1 MTEPTD
7 TNTTRRAAILAA
19 ATAVF
24 LRYGFKK
31 TSMDD
36 LARAAGLSRQGLY
49 LHYKA
54 KDALFKAA
62 VVHLIETARATARAA
77 LAGDDDVEA
86 RLLAG
91 FEAMHG
97 HAIGQPGAE
106 HMAELLVTTQQ
117 LVGPVFTEMEEG
129 FVADLTRTL
138 RSAGVAAM
146 WKDVGVS
153 AKELAELL
161 YSASYGIKHRVATAT
176 EYRDAMRVA
185 IKLVCRK

>member
-1 MTEPTD
+1 MTAPTD
-7 TNTTRRAAILAA
+7 THTARRAAILDAA
-19 ATAVF
+19 KAVF

-62 VVHLIETARATARAA
+62 VIHLVETSRTAARAA
-77 LAGDDDVEA
+77 LAGDEDIEA

-91 FEAMHG
+91 FAAMHG

-106 HMAELLVTTQQ
+106 HMAELLATTQQ
-117 LVGPVFTEMEEG
+117 LVGPLFTEMEEG
-129 FVADLTRTL
+129 FIADLARTL
-138 RSAGVAAM
+138 RSAGVSAA

-153 AKELAELL
+153 ARDLAELL
-161 YSASYGIKHRVATAT
+161 YSASYGIKHRVATAA
-176 EYRDAMRVA
+176 EYRDHMLVA
-185 IKLVCRK
+185 VKLVCRK